1 MARMIT
7 VVHPRMAWIY
17 CGIGE
22 FMPGACNTLR

>member
-1 MARMIT
+1 MIT

-22 FMPGACNTLR
+22 FMPGACNILQ